1 MAKKLPRRPGGG
13 GAKAMPPP
21 PPKEPKRPGGANGG
35 PGTKVKRS
43 RKPARRV
50 RRSGGSSGSLF
61 KKLFYVMVLVIFV
74 AGGVFGYFFY
84 RGQESLPVT
93 DGAVQ
98 LQGLTSSVKVVRDTY
113 GVPHLSGAD
122 VRDLARANGYV
133 HAQDRYFQ
141 MELARRMGSGR
152 LAEMFGGEAVAHDRL
167 SRQLGL
173 TQAAQAELD
182 RMSPEG
188 REILEAYVAG
198 VNAYREQSVEAL
210 PPEFQLL
217 DHVPRPWQALDSLT
231 ISKWFAY
238 ILSSN
243 GRAELLRGQ
252 LVDAVGA
259 HAAYLLTGLEPP
271 PLGDASALARRP
283 FRLASVLAQAK
294 NVHPGASNAWVV
306 ASDRSASRRPLL
318 AADPHLTLPMPSIF
332 YEIHLSGGGLDVA
345 GASIPGM
352 PLVVFGQN
360 QRIAWG
366 ITALFA
372 DVQDIYLETMNPDNP
387 RQYAWN
393 GEWVDLDVVPESIP
407 VKDGEAVTEEVRV
420 TRHGVVV
427 GEASDG
433 RLLAQ
438 RWDAI
443 WNGDHVSA
451 LLRLNRAA
459 SWEEFTEAL
468 RDWSSPALSF
478 VYADVEGNIGF
489 FPAGDI
495 PVRVG
500 FDGAVPVDGGS
511 GEFEWEGSIPHDLK
525 PMIFNPEEGVIVSA
539 NHQMLPSDT
548 PYPLG
553 VDTLADFR
561 ARRISDLLQAS
572 RSLSLDD
579 FARIQQDRYDVSTE
593 PILRYIVQLR
603 PDDDQL
609 VRALQ
614 LLRDWN
620 GRMDGGPAPA
630 IYHAIYRELLTNT
643 FSDELGEA
651 IFADFLEF
659 LELGHPGGLH
669 AVIDDETSPFW
680 DDKATPEIEDRTH
693 IIERSLEGALN
704 DLSARLGS
712 DMTQWDWGQLHGV
725 HFTHPM
731 GREQPLSWLFSRGP
745 IPFGGSTF
753 TVANAIVSLQEPYE
767 TTVGTSFRF
776 LADLSDL
783 SRSRTSVPTGA
794 SGHPLSPHYFDQ
806 NADWVSGQSHTLMGG
821 APSGQLILQ
830 P

>member
-1 MAKKLPRRPGGG
+1 M
-13 GAKAMPPP
+13 
-21 PPKEPKRPGGANGG
+21 
-35 PGTKVKRS
+35 
-43 RKPARRV
+43 
-50 RRSGGSSGSLF
+50 
-61 KKLFYVMVLVIFV
+61 LFYAAVLVTLV
-74 AGGVFGYFFY
+74 AGGIGGYLLY
-84 RGQESLPVT
+84 RVQQSLPVT
-93 DGAVQ
+93 DGAVK
-98 LQGLTSSVKVVRDTY
+98 LQGLTSSVEVVRDSY

-122 VRDLARANGYV
+122 VRDLARATGYV

-141 MELARRMGSGR
+141 MELARRGGFGR
-152 LAEMFGGEAVAHDRL
+152 LAELFGAEAIAHDRVA
-167 SRQLGL
+167 RQLGL
-173 TQAAQAELD
+173 TQAAQSELD

-188 REILEAYVAG
+188 REILDAYVAG
-198 VNAYREQSVEAL
+198 VNAYREQNLEQL

-217 DHVPRPWQALDSLT
+217 DHVPATWQALDSLT
-231 ISKWFAY
+231 IIKWFAY

-259 HAAYLLTGLEPP
+259 HAAYVLTGLVPP
-271 PLGDASALARRP
+271 PIEGESAFATTP
-283 FRLASVLAQAK
+283 FRLASVLAQPQD
-294 NVHPGASNAWVV
+294 VHPGASNAWVV
-306 ASDRSASRRPLL
+306 ASDRSASQRPLL
-318 AADPHLTLPMPSIF
+318 AADPHMTLPMPSVF

-372 DVQDIYLETMNPDNP
+372 DVQDIYLETMNPQNP

-393 GEWVDLDVVPESIP
+393 GEWLDLDVVPESIA
-407 VKDGEAVTEEVRV
+407 VKDGQAVTEEVRV

-427 GEASDG
+427 GDASDG

-443 WNGDHVSA
+443 WNGDHVTA
-451 LLRLNRAA
+451 LARLNRAG

-468 RDWSSPALSF
+468 RGWSSPALSF

-511 GEFEWEGSIPHDLK
+511 GEYEWEGIIPHDLK
-525 PMIFNPEEGVIVSA
+525 PMIFNPVEGVIVSA
-539 NHQMLPSDT
+539 NHQMFPNDT

-603 PDDDQL
+603 SEEEEL
-609 VRALQ
+609 MRALQ
-614 LLRDWN
+614 MLRDWN
-620 GRMDGGPAPA
+620 GRMDAGPAPA
-630 IYHAIYRELLTNT
+630 IYHAVYRELLTNT
-643 FSDELGEA
+643 FSDELGEE
-651 IFADFLEF
+651 IFPDFLAF
-659 LELGHPGGLH
+659 VELGHPGGLH
-669 AVIDDETSPFW
+669 AIIDDEMSPFW
-680 DDKATPEIEDRTH
+680 DDKTTPEVENRAH
-693 IIERSLEGALN
+693 IIQRSLEGALN
-704 DLSARLGS
+704 SLSTRLGS
-712 DMTQWDWGQLHGV
+712 DMAQWDWGQLHGV

-731 GREQPLSWLFSRGP
+731 GQEQPLSWLFSRGP

-753 TVANAIVSLQEPYE
+753 TVANAVVSLQDPYD

-806 NADWVSGQSHTLMGG
+806 NAGWASGQSHPLLGE
-821 APSGQLILQ
+821 ASSGRLILQ